1 MNKTLSIS
9 IVVIFLIILG
19 GIIFFTSTNSRP
31 TTEGGGENS
40 TSQSTVQNDKQQF
53 DKAPDFR
60 LKDTKGNEVA
70 LSDFDGKIRVVNSWA
85 TWCPFCVDEL
95 PDFAQLQEEFGDT
108 IVVIA
113 IDRNESLE
121 KTQQFT
127 DELGVTDGMLFLLDP
142 KDSFYQS
149 IGGFS
154 MPETLFIDEDGNIR
168 IHKRGPMRFLE
179 MKEKVESIITS
190 S

>member
-19 GIIFFTSTNSRP
+19 GIIFFTRGENRL
-31 TTEGGGENS
+31 TTEDGGENS
-40 TSQSTVQNDKQQF
+40 TSQTQNDKQQF
-53 DKAPDFR
+53 DKTPDFR

-70 LSDFDGKIRVVNSWA
+70 LSDFDGKVRVINSWA
-85 TWCPFCVDEL
+85 AWCPFCVDEL
-95 PDFAQLQEEFGDT
+95 SDFAQLQEEFGDT

-113 IDRNESLE
+113 INRKESLN